1 MITVHRL
8 RSHLHPH
15 PSSWRWHRLGG
26 NTGRQPPR
34 RRKWTDHGRYRLPG
48 RHDGHLHHPH
58 HRFRF
63 PSRPQQAQQSAHH
76 RNARSLGKQ
85 EIPVLPRMLRPGFH
99 DHLHSMRVPVRTYSS
114 LISNHTLLTRI
125 NSLPEMAGGWGGEL
139 MRRESEFM
147 VLDGMMTVIAAIC
160 LTVAHPG
167 IYFPTISSKNRP
179 ATVEEQATANEKT
192 SSMSSGQDE
201 PAMAERA

>member
-1 MITVHRL
+1 
-8 RSHLHPH
+8 
-15 PSSWRWHRLGG
+15 
-26 NTGRQPPR
+26 
-34 RRKWTDHGRYRLPG
+34 
-48 RHDGHLHHPH
+48 
-58 HRFRF
+58 
-63 PSRPQQAQQSAHH
+63 
-76 RNARSLGKQ
+76 
-85 EIPVLPRMLRPGFH
+85 
-99 DHLHSMRVPVRTYSS
+99 
-114 LISNHTLLTRI
+114 
-125 NSLPEMAGGWGGEL
+125 MAGGWGGEL

>member
-1 MITVHRL
+1 
-8 RSHLHPH
+8 
-15 PSSWRWHRLGG
+15 
-26 NTGRQPPR
+26 
-34 RRKWTDHGRYRLPG
+34 
-48 RHDGHLHHPH
+48 
-58 HRFRF
+58 
-63 PSRPQQAQQSAHH
+63 
-76 RNARSLGKQ
+76 
-85 EIPVLPRMLRPGFH
+85 
-99 DHLHSMRVPVRTYSS
+99 MRVPVRTYSS